1 MGGDQPLGPP
11 VLLGTSQHWD
21 LWRFAADSFA
31 TNLEEIGLLGKT
43 VVNATPWATETD
55 NGETVTYAPITPQRF
70 NEIMPKYYG
79 HLSGLGLK
87 VTAPDPAVVIAR
99 SDHKW
104 GLAPFHYIDEVYS
117 NLLDHV
123 LKEIKLSEDN

>member
-1 MGGDQPLGPP
+1 MGG
-11 VLLGTSQHWD
+11 GTSPSAPRCFSEPHSIGIYGV
-21 LWRFAADSFA
+21 FAEDSFA

-104 GLAPFHYIDEVYS
+104 GRSPIPSYIDEVYS
-117 NLLDHV
+117 NLLD
-123 LKEIKLSEDN
+123 STY